1 MRAVEDHQLPTWF
14 NAVVLAAWLA
24 AAVGA
29 FLPFAVGTS
38 PFDAIMRRVPNDEG
52 NWWHVLIGAPFF
64 VAFPMLWLRLRAF
77 FSPVSL
83 SSGERRALWIIIGVL
98 MFGTL
103 LVEAPFLAH
112 RAGTSEAQR
121 LAVIAA
127 GLGLPLVSI
136 SRLISHRRVI
146 APTCACIAGL
156 TAAYLAN
163 ASLCLIVYGE
173 AKFGTSSRSG
183 WYLTMAIVWPMALE
197 LLLLLLAGE
206 RRARVSFD
214 QGLQA

>member
-1 MRAVEDHQLPTWF
+1 MRSVDDDQIPTWL
-14 NAVVLAAWLA
+14 NAAALAVWLA

-38 PFDAIMRRVPNDEG
+38 PFDAVMRRVPNDEG
-52 NWWHVLIGAPFF
+52 NWWHLLIGAPFF
-64 VAFPMLWLRLRAF
+64 LAFPMIWLRLRAF
-77 FSPVSL
+77 FSRAPLPV
-83 SSGERRALWIIIGVL
+83 GGRRALWIVSGLL

-127 GLGLPLVSI
+127 GLGIPLVSI
-136 SRLISHRRVI
+136 SRLVTCRRAI
-146 APTCACIAGL
+146 AATRASIAGV
-156 TAAYLAN
+156 TTAYLAN

-183 WYLTMAIVWPMALE
+183 WFLTMAIVWPMALE
-197 LLLLLLAGE
+197 L
-206 RRARVSFD
+206 VSVLFGTD
-214 QGLQA
+214 SAVGQSEAVS

>member
-1 MRAVEDHQLPTWF
+1 MPSLDDRQLPIWL
-14 NAVVLAAWLA
+14 NSAALAIWLA

-52 NWWHVLIGAPFF
+52 NWWHILIGAPFF
-64 VAFPMLWLRLRAF
+64 LAFPMIWLRLRAF
-77 FSPVSL
+77 ISRAALPL
-83 SSGERRALWIIIGVL
+83 GGRRALWIVSGLL

-112 RAGTSEAQR
+112 RAGTSEPQR

-127 GLGLPLVSI
+127 GLGIPIVSI
-136 SRLISHRRVI
+136 SRLIACRRTI
-146 APTCACIAGL
+146 GATRACIAVL

-163 ASLCLIVYGE
+163 ASLCLIVYAE
-173 AKFGTSSRSG
+173 AKFATSSRSG
-183 WYLTMAIVWPMALE
+183 WYVTMAIVWPIALE
-197 LLLLLLAGE
+197 FVWVLFGPV
-206 RRARVSFD
+206 RAL
-214 QGLQA
+214 GQAEAVG

>member
-1 MRAVEDHQLPTWF
+1 MRAFKDHGLNTVALAIW
-14 NAVVLAAWLA
+14 VV

-38 PFDAIMRRVPNDEG
+38 PLDAVMRRVPNDEG
-52 NWWHVLIGAPFF
+52 NWWHILIGAPFF
-64 VAFPMLWLRLRAF
+64 LAFPMIWLRLRAF
-77 FSPVSL
+77 FSRAALPF
-83 SSGERRALWIIIGVL
+83 GGRRAVWILSGLL

-112 RAGTSEAQR
+112 RAGTSEPQR

-127 GLGLPLVSI
+127 GLGIPLVSI
-136 SRLISHRRVI
+136 SRLVVRRGVI
-146 APTCACIAGL
+146 GATRACIAIL

-183 WYLTMAIVWPMALE
+183 WYLTMAIVGPMALE
-197 LLLLLLAGE
+197 LAWLLFGTGRTLRQVEA
-206 RRARVSFD
+206 VS
-214 QGLQA
+214 

>member
-1 MRAVEDHQLPTWF
+1 MRSLDDHQLPIWL
-14 NAVVLAAWLA
+14 NSVALAIWLA

-38 PFDAIMRRVPNDEG
+38 PFDAVMRQVPNDEG
-52 NWWHVLIGAPFF
+52 NWWHILIGAPFF
-64 VAFPMLWLRLRAF
+64 LAFPMIWLRLRAF
-77 FSPVSL
+77 ISRAALPL
-83 SSGERRALWIIIGVL
+83 GGRRALWIVSGLL

-112 RAGTSEAQR
+112 RAGTSEPQR

-127 GLGLPLVSI
+127 GLGIPLISI
-136 SRLISHRRVI
+136 SRLVACRRTIGATRAHI
-146 APTCACIAGL
+146 AVL

-197 LLLLLLAGE
+197 LVWVLFGTDSAPGQAE
-206 RRARVSFD
+206 AVS
-214 QGLQA
+214 